1 MKILHYALGFPPY
14 RTGGLTK
21 FCCDLMQQQRKM
33 GHEVAMLWPG
43 RMNMGKPRV
52 RKDGEVGGIA
62 SWELVNPLPVP
73 YDEGILATQAFMAD
87 VDEEI
92 FRELLQG
99 VQVLHVHTL
108 MGLPESLLVIAG
120 KMGVQRVFTT
130 HDFFP
135 ICPKVTMFRGGD
147 ICPTAKDCK
156 TCTACNAT
164 ALPMW
169 KMKLL
174 QAPLYRRLKDS
185 SVMKRLRR
193 SHRDSYFAQNAH
205 EQPLTE
211 ADGSAYLALRSHYR
225 ALLGQIDT
233 IHYNSTISRQVFKT
247 YLNTPEGIVIP
258 VSHKDI
264 RDNRVERSF
273 SDAPLRITYLG
284 QPSGAKGWFVL
295 KCALDQLYTQGKN
308 FRLNIFFSPSVR
320 QDYMT
325 VHKRY
330 DYAALPEIFR
340 NTDILVCPSVW
351 YETFGYTVLEAASFG
366 VPAVVSNRVGAL
378 DILPEG
384 AAVVVKAGDAQALAR
399 ALQDITAQKLEKI
412 HALLQNARIWSMEDV
427 AQALQASCY
436 RKENPDG
443 TQN

>member
-21 FCCDLMQQQRKM
+21 FCCDLMAQQRKM

-52 RKDGEVGGIA
+52 RKDGEVGGIT

-73 YDEGILATQAFMAD
+73 YDEGILETRAFMSD
-87 VDEEI
+87 VPEEI
-92 FRELLQG
+92 FGQLLQG

-108 MGLPESLLVIAG
+108 MGLPESLLTLSG
-120 KMGVQRVFTT
+120 KLGIQRVFTT

-135 ICPKVTMFRGGD
+135 ICPKVTMFRGTD

-169 KMKLL
+169 KMQLL

-193 SHRDSYFAQNAH
+193 SHRDSYFAQNAD

-225 ALLGQIDT
+225 SLLDKMDV
-233 IHYNSTISRQVFKT
+233 IHYNSAVARQVYKT
-247 YLNTPEGIVIP
+247 YLDTGEGVVIP

-264 RDNRVERSF
+264 RDNRTKRSF

-295 KCALDQLYTQGKN
+295 KKALDRLHEKKKS
-308 FRLNIFFSPSVR
+308 FRLNIFFTPPA
-320 QDYMT
+320 QEDYMA
-325 VHKRY
+325 VYDRY
-330 DYAALPEIFR
+330 SYAALPEIFQ

-384 AAVVVKAGDAQALAR
+384 AAVVVKAGDVEDLAKALEG
-399 ALQDITAQKLEKI
+399 LTAEKLEKI
-412 HALLQNARIWSMEDV
+412 HALLHSARIWTMEDV
-427 AQALQASCY
+427 AKALQDTCY